1 MKAVIKEKE
10 ELDHELHWLSSE
22 KDKADKLNET
32 QLSLEYSIS
41 IEAFELEVE
50 KLDRRIKETRDQ
62 VDILELN

>member
-1 MKAVIKEKE
+1 LKAVIKEKE